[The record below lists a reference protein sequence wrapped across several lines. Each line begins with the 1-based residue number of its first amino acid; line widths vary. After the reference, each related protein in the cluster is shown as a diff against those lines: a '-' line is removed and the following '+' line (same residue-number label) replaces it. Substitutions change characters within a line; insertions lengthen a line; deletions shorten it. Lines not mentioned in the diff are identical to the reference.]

1 MSRTS
6 DTLNGFVDSGCR
18 IKGEIT
24 FENAFRVDG
33 HVEGTIHSN
42 SELIIGTRGVV
53 EGEIH
58 VARCLIG
65 GSVRGSIDA
74 TESVTL
80 HASAKVWADIHSPA
94 IVMEEGAF
102 LDGRVAMEAA
112 ATPGGPGKAP
122 ARTKSKVTGSGG

>member
-1 MSRTS
+1 MTRNS

-33 HVEGTIHSN
+33 HVEGTIHSK
-42 SELIIGTRGVV
+42 SELIIGGKGVV

-65 GSVRGSIDA
+65 GSVRGSINA
-74 TESVTL
+74 SESVSL

-102 LDGRVAMEAA
+102 LEGRVAMEA
-112 ATPGGPGKAP
+112 GPAEKRSEPAP
-122 ARTKSKVTGSGG
+122 PKMKKT

>member
-1 MSRTS
+1 MTKNS

-18 IKGEIT
+18 IKGEVT

-33 HVEGTIHSN
+33 HVEGTIHSS
-42 SELIIGTRGVV
+42 SELIIGGKGVV

-65 GSVRGSIDA
+65 GSVRGSVDA
-74 TESVTL
+74 SESVTL
-80 HASAKVWADIHSPA
+80 HASAKVWADIHSPV

-102 LDGRVAMEAA
+102 LEGRVAMEAVPPEGGSNKA
-112 ATPGGPGKAP
+112 AAHIKKT
-122 ARTKSKVTGSGG
+122 

>member
-1 MSRTS
+1 MTKNS

-18 IKGEIT
+18 IKGEVT

-33 HVEGTIHSN
+33 HVEGTIHST
-42 SELIIGTRGVV
+42 SELIIGGKGVV

-65 GSVRGSIDA
+65 GSVRGSVDA
-74 TESVTL
+74 SESVTL
-80 HASAKVWADIHSPA
+80 HASAKVWADIHSPV

-102 LDGRVAMEAA
+102 LEGRVAMEAVPPEGRSNKA
-112 ATPGGPGKAP
+112 ATHIKK
-122 ARTKSKVTGSGG
+122 T